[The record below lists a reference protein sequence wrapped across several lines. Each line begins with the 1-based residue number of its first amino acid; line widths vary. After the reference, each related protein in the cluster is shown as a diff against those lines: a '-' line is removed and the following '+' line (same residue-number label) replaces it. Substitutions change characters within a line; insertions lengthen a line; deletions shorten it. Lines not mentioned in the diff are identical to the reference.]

1 MINQPA
7 NLGAAKYGCLKNR
20 YVYKQIQ
27 NIQIHMCNQCS
38 GRSATRKFEWIFQTL
53 DTPAFKSTA
62 MSHVDSPLME
72 NLKQHAR
79 RCFDSLTLAAHDIWF
94 LGLRF
99 CTFLIGFHAHSPSW
113 TMDKHWGGKMT
124 TGKKCYSSP
133 LLSTLEKRNLRICM
147 FEDFLRYL
155 KSVIWCY
162 LHSTCI
168 CSILEVKYAACIV
181 FTTLRLF

>member
-113 TMDKHWGGKMT
+113 TMDKHWGGKNDYWEKMLQFT
-124 TGKKCYSSP
+124 PTLHTGKTK
-133 LLSTLEKRNLRICM
+133 LENLYFWGLFAVPEI
-147 FEDFLRYL
+147 
-155 KSVIWCY
+155 CY
-162 LHSTCI
+162 LM
-168 CSILEVKYAACIV
+168 
-181 FTTLRLF
+181 LFA